1 MNRKPLLNNEYYHIC
16 NRGVIGVEVLK
27 DVKDHLHF
35 LSCLKEFNTDR
46 NVEFRILKTSEP
58 ISRRDAEEHELVE
71 IISYCL
77 QPKHYHLIL
86 KQKKNNG
93 IALFMQKIGTGYT
106 MYYNSR
112 YSSNGHIFQGK
123 FLSQHIP
130 NSDFLLFMTSFI
142 HLHPLKRKEEQLF
155 NLKLN
160 KILIIKLSTYVWSSM
175 PDYMNNTAI
184 YIDLPEL
191 KYVKPHVNI
200 ERIQSILQ
208 NEAYDSYILNNWGKK
223 YVKIGKKY
231 L

>member
-16 NRGVIGVEVLK
+16 NRGVFDVEVFK
-27 DVKDHLHF
+27 DAKDYLHF
-35 LSCLKEFNTDR
+35 LSCLKEFNTNR
-46 NVEFRILKTSEP
+46 NVEFRTLKTSEP
-58 ISRRDAEEHELVE
+58 MNRRNAEEHGLVE

-77 QPKHYHLIL
+77 LPKHYHLIL
-86 KQKKNNG
+86 KQKQNNG

-112 YSSNGHIFQGK
+112 YSSSGHIFQGK

-130 NSDFLLFMTSFI
+130 NTDFLLFMTSFI
-142 HLHPLKRKEEQLF
+142 HLHPLKRKEDQLF

-160 KILIIKLSTYVWSSM
+160 KILINKLSTHVWSSM

-184 YIDLPEL
+184 YVDLPEL
-191 KYVKPHVNI
+191 KYVKPHVNT

-208 NEAYDSYILNNWGKK
+208 NETYDSHILNNWGKK
-223 YVKIGKKY
+223 YVRIDKKY